1 MQRRGR
7 CLLHVSLSSPSPSGE
22 LGDLTA
28 TFGGVVSAQEVAEYL
43 ERYIEQYRREYE
55 QMTTPPPGGGG
66 YPDLSTSPYLL
77 AQSLVVYIAT
87 DGVVIAD
94 YGWEPPGR
102 WDIAGGPAL
111 LIDYPDTRTPA
122 WVREAL
128 EREGALGQHIG
139 IFRIVSQAP
148 LHEDVWNG
156 RLPGSRETT
165 AIRVGGTAVEIGSFD
180 VSLTELVARLTFGAF
195 GPVLDPHIP
204 GQRADFWEPHIVR
217 DLGFATADRKRR
229 RFFHYLEI
237 LHHAERAA
245 WDARSIP
252 KRVYVDARRDF
263 AASIGQEAGGT
274 IQVPRAAGT
283 TGSPIPFTTAFEAI
297 ANRVLSVSRALAEL
311 RNVVAED
318 RREVE
323 YQRHLEQHPE
333 LLDAYG
339 ARFHAR
345 PRFRYPEG
353 RLSPV
358 GKAYVEPDF
367 IIEYAG
373 QRYMLVE
380 LERPGAALG
389 TSRGQ
394 PSAATTAPAFQL
406 AEWRSFIQEFPA
418 IVEEMFP
425 SLPHSYKTMIVM
437 SRSTE
442 GIGGGRDA
450 VRYRQMVADTYNVD
464 ELFFYDELVKR
475 GEVLLAQLAALGP
488 AD

>member
-1 MQRRGR
+1 
-7 CLLHVSLSSPSPSGE
+7 
-22 LGDLTA
+22 
-28 TFGGVVSAQEVAEYL
+28 L

-66 YPDLSTSPYLL
+66 YPELSTSPYLH
-77 AQSLVVYIAT
+77 AQALVVYIAR

-94 YGWEPPGR
+94 YGWEPSGR

-122 WVREAL
+122 WVKEAS
-128 EREGALGQHIG
+128 EREGVLGQQIG
-139 IFRIVSQAP
+139 IYRIVSQAP
-148 LHEDVWNG
+148 LEEDVWNG
-156 RLPGSRETT
+156 RIPSSTATT
-165 AIRVGGTAVEIGSFD
+165 AIQVGGTAVEIGSFD
-180 VSLTELVARLTFGAF
+180 VALAGLVARLAF
-195 GPVLDPHIP
+195 GSILDLHFP
-204 GQRADFWEPHIVR
+204 GQQADFWEPHIVR
-217 DLGFATADRKRR
+217 DLGFATADRERH

-237 LHHAERAA
+237 LHHADPPA
-245 WDARSIP
+245 WDPRSIP
-252 KRVYVDARRDF
+252 KRAYVDARRDF
-263 AASIGQEAGGT
+263 AASIGQQAGGT

-283 TGSPIPFTTAFEAI
+283 IGSPIPLTTAFEAI
-297 ANRVLSVSRALAEL
+297 ANRLLNISHALAEL
-311 RNVVAED
+311 RGLVAED
-318 RREVE
+318 RREAE
-323 YQRHLEQHPE
+323 YQHHLEQHPE

-339 ARFHAR
+339 VRFHAR

-353 RLSPV
+353 RQSPV
-358 GKAYVEPDF
+358 GKSFVEPDF
-367 IIEYAG
+367 VIEYTG

-389 TSRGQ
+389 TSHGQ

-406 AEWRSFIQEFPA
+406 AEWRSFIQQFPA
-418 IVEEMFP
+418 VVEEMFP
-425 SLPHSYKTMIVM
+425 GLPHSYKTMIVM

-450 VRYRQMVADTYNVD
+450 FRYRQMVADTYHVD
-464 ELFFYDELVKR
+464 ELFFYDELVER